1 MHFGNI
7 DLGDLVFLVTPI
19 SSGSYTLSASSFMG
33 SLNLEVREVIETS
46 HLGQS
51 APTSLTLYTM
61 SDCRSLYSFPSATG
75 GSFSDD
81 G

>member
-1 MHFGNI
+1 
-7 DLGDLVFLVTPI
+7 
-19 SSGSYTLSASSFMG
+19 MG

-61 SDCRSLYSFPSATG
+61 SDCRSLNPLTSAAAENL
-75 GSFSDD
+75 SDD
-81 G
+81 YWTRHAHTQLTISNVYCFLALNVALF